1 MKNGVAIRMAIMY
14 LLKDLKFKMMRI
26 SKKKKIM
33 IVEIEESDEKL
44 VLEKKINKLCQEKNN
59 LIISLSNNNKELNKP
74 FFEILLKK
82 QTANNKSFVL
92 VSKEHKID
100 YELNV
105 VPTLTEAIDFIEI
118 EEVERQ
124 INEKLKLKF
133 FGVILLHQ
141 EKIHFLHRKF

>member
-1 MKNGVAIRMAIMY
+1 M
-14 LLKDLKFKMMRI
+14 
-26 SKKKKIM
+26 
-33 IVEIEESDEKL
+33 
-44 VLEKKINKLCQEKNN
+44 
-59 LIISLSNNNKELNKP
+59 IISLSNNNKELNKS
-74 FFEILLKK
+74 FFEIFLKK

-124 INEKLKLKF
+124 INE
-133 FGVILLHQ
+133 I
-141 EKIHFLHRKF
+141 

>member
-1 MKNGVAIRMAIMY
+1 
-14 LLKDLKFKMMRI
+14 MMRI

-44 VLEKKINKLCQEKNN
+44 VLEKKINELCQEKNN
-59 LIISLSNNNKELNKP
+59 LIISVSSNNKELNQP
-74 FFEILLKK
+74 FFEMLLKK

-92 VSKEHKID
+92 VSREHKID

-124 INEKLKLKF
+124 INE
-133 FGVILLHQ
+133 I
-141 EKIHFLHRKF
+141 

>member
-1 MKNGVAIRMAIMY
+1 
-14 LLKDLKFKMMRI
+14 MMRI

-33 IVEIEESDEKL
+33 IVEIEEGDGKL

-59 LIISLSNNNKELNKP
+59 LIITLSNNNKEFNKS
-74 FFEILLKK
+74 FFEIFLKK

-124 INEKLKLKF
+124 INE
-133 FGVILLHQ
+133 I
-141 EKIHFLHRKF
+141 

>member
-1 MKNGVAIRMAIMY
+1 
-14 LLKDLKFKMMRI
+14 MMRI

-44 VLEKKINKLCQEKNN
+44 VLEKKINELCQEKNN
-59 LIISLSNNNKELNKP
+59 LIISVSSNNKELNQP
-74 FFEILLKK
+74 FFEMLLKK

-92 VSKEHKID
+92 VAREHKID

-124 INEKLKLKF
+124 INE
-133 FGVILLHQ
+133 I
-141 EKIHFLHRKF
+141 

>member
-1 MKNGVAIRMAIMY
+1 
-14 LLKDLKFKMMRI
+14 MRI
-26 SKKKKIM
+26 SKKKKFM

-44 VLEKKINKLCQEKNN
+44 VLEKKINELCQEKNN
-59 LIISLSNNNKELNKP
+59 LIISVSSNNKELNQP
-74 FFEILLKK
+74 FFEMLLKK

-92 VSKEHKID
+92 VSREHKID

-124 INEKLKLKF
+124 INE
-133 FGVILLHQ
+133 I
-141 EKIHFLHRKF
+141 